1 VSPQNI
7 DIESYVWADGMDALL
22 GVLLVAVG
30 FALFIFLVDKSAK
43 YITIIG
49 LAILFIASLALIGMV
64 VL

>member
-1 VSPQNI
+1 
-7 DIESYVWADGMDALL
+7 MDALL

-43 YITIIG
+43 YITMIG
-49 LAILFIASLALIGMV
+49 LAILLIASLALIGMV